1 MAQQANRRAPAKQ
14 ATEKPAVCTLVY
26 GGDGHPVADPVCDTV
41 YMKPMKPKKQPSRV
55 NAMPLKRLKV
65 GKKVKSSNVTA
76 PKSARVRPESKPRSR
91 LSAASLPKTK
101 RKEPKV
107 RTIARPMKIEKAVEG
122 SRPKAV
128 AKTPAAGRATQV
140 LAGAPVKVS
149 PVQTKDVA
157 ATRQADTVIVQSVIV
172 QPAVPAKEPAMLTYA
187 KEAVAWFRSERDDPL
202 RHLSNLCGGHPI
214 YWPPERDAQALWCST
229 TQLYLSSQFSTKAW
243 RRPLNRPEAEGNV
256 RLRIRMQKTAREAF
270 KVQRGASRLVRPDWT
285 GPEGV
290 QLKAMLWVLELK
302 LYFNAH
308 RGFGR
313 ALAAT
318 GERPIVEVTAHD
330 DFWGAREVS
339 PGVLVGHNHLGR
351 LLTSVR
357 DRADAILDGHFT
369 YSEGF
374 LLA

>member
-1 MAQQANRRAPAKQ
+1 M
-14 ATEKPAVCTLVY
+14 
-26 GGDGHPVADPVCDTV
+26 CDTV
-41 YMKPMKPKKQPSRV
+41 LMKPMKPKKQPSRI

-65 GKKVKSSNVTA
+65 GKKVKS
-76 PKSARVRPESKPRSR
+76 PKVKPAKLLRARPEPKTRST
-91 LSAASLPKTK
+91 SPATSLPKTK
-101 RKEPKV
+101 RNEPKV
-107 RTIARPMKIEKAVEG
+107 RPIARPLKIEKAVVV
-122 SRPKAV
+122 SRSKSG
-128 AKTPAAGRATQV
+128 AKTHSERRVTRV
-140 LAGAPVKVS
+140 LADAPVKVS
-149 PVQTKDVA
+149 PLQKKELSG
-157 ATRQADTVIVQSVIV
+157 TRQTDSGIVQSVVV
-172 QPAVPAKEPAMLTYA
+172 QPAAPAIEPAMSTYE
-187 KEAVAWFRSERDDPL
+187 KEAVAWFRSEREDPL

-243 RRPLNRPEAEGNV
+243 RRPGNRPETEGNV

-270 KVQRGASRLVRPDWT
+270 KAQRGAARLVRPDWT

-313 ALAAT
+313 ALVAT
-318 GERPIVEVTAHD
+318 GERPIVEVTVHD

-369 YSEGF
+369 YPEGF